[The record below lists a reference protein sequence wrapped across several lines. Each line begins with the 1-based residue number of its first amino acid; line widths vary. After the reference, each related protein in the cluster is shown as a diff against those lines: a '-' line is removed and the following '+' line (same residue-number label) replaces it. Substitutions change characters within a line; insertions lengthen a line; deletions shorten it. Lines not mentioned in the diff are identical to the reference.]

1 MQRGWEDA
9 TLEQCPVCQGH
20 PDCRLSGHGTYTR
33 KLPVP
38 CPIARKYCSRAQTT
52 FSLLPEF
59 FASGLPGTLDE
70 LEQAVATDEAA
81 ASHLQAAEELR
92 PADSVDAVTLPA
104 AMRWLSRRR
113 VLMVAVLTVVVT
125 LLPELRGSA
134 PTVTE
139 VRARLGTTR
148 ALVALRGMLEA
159 QLGCMPRPLGFG
171 PHPKRRLARV
181 RRHQHAMGPD
191 PP

>member
-1 MQRGWEDA
+1 
-9 TLEQCPVCQGH
+9 VCQGH
-20 PDCRLSGHGTYTR
+20 PECRLNGHGTYTR

-81 ASHLQAAEELR
+81 PSHLQAAEELR
-92 PADSVDAVTLPA
+92 PAESLDAVTLPA
-104 AMRWLSRRR
+104 AMRWLWRRR
-113 VLMVAVLTVVVT
+113 VLVVAMLTVAVT

-139 VRARLGTTR
+139 VRARLGTGR
-148 ALVALRGMLEA
+148 ALVALRRKLEA
-159 QLGCMPRPLGFG
+159 QLGCVPRPLGFG
-171 PHPKRRLARV
+171 PHPRRRLVRV
-181 RRHQHAMGPD
+181 GPHQHAMGPA